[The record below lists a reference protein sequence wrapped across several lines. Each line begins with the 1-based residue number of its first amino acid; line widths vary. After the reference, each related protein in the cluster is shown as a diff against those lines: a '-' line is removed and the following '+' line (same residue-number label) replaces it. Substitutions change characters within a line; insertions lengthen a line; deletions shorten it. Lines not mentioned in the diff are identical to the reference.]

1 MKVST
6 IAQGTEYEHI
16 LISADSGAT
25 EISVMQDGDGSLL
38 VSQQVEGEEVILCRI
53 KPTHP

>member
-16 LISADSGAT
+16 LVSADDGTT
-25 EISVMQDGDGSLL
+25 EISVMQDSDGSLL
-38 VSQQVEGEEVILCRI
+38 VSQQIEGDEVILCRI